1 MTDVGPRIARLREA
15 LAEQGVDAAIVS
27 HPANRGYLSG
37 FIVDDHGPDEP
48 VGMLVVERDRVRF
61 FTSVVNVDWA
71 VAAIAPGIEAV
82 DWGRPWPLELGKT
95 LKDDGIAKIGIE
107 DEALTVAALSGI
119 VEGLEGAAEVVH
131 LGRLVDGLR
140 SQKDAAELATIAEA
154 VRITDEAFVAA
165 TSGLEA
171 GTTEKQLAARLDQA
185 MRDRGA
191 DGPGFGT
198 IVAAGP
204 HAARPHHDPT
214 DRPIAEGEPVVID
227 MGARLRGYNADLTR
241 TIWVGEPAERLR
253 AVYTIVQTANAAV
266 TSDLRA
272 GMSGNDA
279 DALARAPIEAA
290 GYGDRFTHS
299 TGHGLGIKV
308 HEAPSLR
315 KEGEDELKL
324 GHVVTIEPGIYL
336 PDWGGVR
343 IEDVAVIEETGAR
356 VLTGAPKM
364 TP

>member
-1 MTDVGPRIARLREA
+1 MTDVGSRIARLREA
-15 LAEQGVDAAIVS
+15 LADEGVDAAVVS

-61 FTSVVNVDWA
+61 FTSVVNIDWA
-71 VAAIAPGIEAV
+71 AAAIAEGIEAV
-82 DWGRPWPLELGKT
+82 DWGRPWPRELGKS
-95 LKDDGIAKIGIE
+95 LKGAGLAKIGIE
-107 DEALTVAALSGI
+107 DEALTVAALAGI
-119 VEGLEGAAEVVH
+119 VEGLEGAAEIVY
-131 LGRLVDGLR
+131 LGRMVDLLR
-140 SQKDAAELATIAEA
+140 SQKDEAELAIIAEA
-154 VRITDEAFVAA
+154 IWITDAAFVAA

-171 GTTEKQLAARLDQA
+171 GTTEKQLAAKLDQA
-185 MRDRGA
+185 MRDLGA
-191 DGPGFGT
+191 DGPGFAT

-204 HAARPHHDPT
+204 HAARPHHDPN

-227 MGARLRGYNADLTR
+227 MGARLHGYNADLTR
-241 TIWVGEPAERLR
+241 TIWVGQATDRLR
-253 AVYTIVQTANAAV
+253 AVYTIVLEANAAV
-266 TSDLRA
+266 ASGLRA

-279 DALARAPIEAA
+279 DALARDPIEAA
-290 GYGDRFTHS
+290 GYGDHFTHS

-343 IEDVAVIEETGAR
+343 VEDVAVIEETGAR

-364 TP
+364 AP